1 MFCRKDFIQAFSE
14 LGKRLGDPSFME
26 SSMESA
32 QVVNPHFTPYM
43 QKRALKAIA
52 DEYLTRGA
60 LEKLLAY
67 SDGPSSDPDLFRRMM
82 SGKVVGIIMA
92 GNIPAV
98 GFHDLLCTLSTGARA
113 VVKLSSKDDC
123 LIPSMVDIAAGCS
136 PDIAS
141 RVLFRNFISDRIEGI
156 KDTPKLDFFIFS
168 GSNRT
173 KALVCDEFKE
183 LPVLARGSRFSLGV
197 LNGKETDNELR
208 LLAEDM
214 FLYSGLGCR
223 SISYLFLPSGF
234 DIQRIVRAA
243 SFLKEH
249 MLKIGPYKSSYIR
262 LSAIAKIDN
271 MFEHGS
277 YTEGGFF
284 LLEESRKVFP
294 PMGVVRYSFY
304 KDLSEV
310 DKFCDRHRDA
320 IQKKYVK
327 FGMAQSPAVDEWMD
341 GINTVDAILEGCGI
355 LSLSKQ

>member
-14 LGKRLGDPSFME
+14 LGKRLGDLSVME

-32 QVVNPHFTPYM
+32 QVVNPLFTPYM

-52 DEYLTRGA
+52 EEYLTRGA

-141 RVLFRNFISDRIEGI
+141 RVLFRDFISDRIEGI
-156 KDTPKLDFFIFS
+156 KDTPKLDFLIFS

-197 LNGKETDNELR
+197 LSGRESDSDLEK
-208 LLAEDM
+208 LAEDV
-214 FLYSGLGCR
+214 FLYCGLGCR
-223 SISYLFLPSGF
+223 SISYLFLPEGF
-234 DIQRIVRAA
+234 DIWRIIKASQRM
-243 SFLKEH
+243 K
-249 MLKIGPYKSSYIR
+249 PYLEVITPYMNSYIR
-262 LSAIAKIDN
+262 ERAVAVLSGGRGYAD
-271 MFEHGS
+271 
-277 YTEGGFF
+277 GGFF
-284 LLEESRKVFP
+284 LLEESIKPFP
-294 PMGVVRYSFY
+294 QMGVVRYSFY

-310 DKFCDRHRDA
+310 EKFCDRHRDA